1 MGGNIN
7 RHYGNFSD
15 SDLRPQTVRFEKK
28 NTYNRLLVLKNSQ
41 AISFECG
48 GCFTNLMIVVSLMFT
63 TSKLQCGKMCLLFFF
78 FLEINKSM
86 QANVSVTS
94 HRDIYTT
101 KGKQKEETR
110 LYSDTS
116 GGKCAPRGAPIAAY
130 IVNMREICRHSRR
143 EITLIMLMLS
153 VILRECS
160 ALYVRF
166 SFFVA

>member
-1 MGGNIN
+1 M
-7 RHYGNFSD
+7 R
-15 SDLRPQTVRFEKK
+15 
-28 NTYNRLLVLKNSQ
+28 RLLYQSDDSGFPYVHHIKASMWENVF
-41 AISFECG
+41 I
-48 GCFTNLMIVVSLMFT
+48 I
-63 TSKLQCGKMCLLFFF
+63 FF

-130 IVNMREICRHSRR
+130 TVNMREICRHSRR
-143 EITLIMLMLS
+143 ELTLIMLMLS